1 MNRNKPS
8 IKNILV
14 LIILIGVIP
23 FSYFHSGEIYTF
35 YMKTYYEKVSGQ
47 SLEQLTQRGEEM
59 YRNKDYSGL
68 MEYLKTLVILYP
80 DNKELK
86 KLEGLALIKLGQGR
100 IGTDIILSFSNNN
113 KIPEKTLVETVN
125 SLYELKDYKDI
136 VMIMKKND
144 PGENATLLHHYGI
157 SLAKVG
163 NYRAALPALNRTL
176 AKGSADREVYLY
188 IGMAYH
194 RTDETRRALP
204 YLERARAMDV
214 NDSETAGI
222 LVDVYR
228 KLGMYKDAEKIL
240 RRMKNKNFRS
250 TTSP

>member
-1 MNRNKPS
+1 MNRNKPG

-23 FSYFHSGEIYTF
+23 FSYFHSSEIYTF
-35 YMKTYYEKVSGQ
+35 YMKTYYEIFSGKN
-47 SLEQLTQRGEEM
+47 LEQLIQKGEEM

-68 MEYLKTLVILYP
+68 MEYLNSLATLYP

-86 KLEGLALIKLGQGR
+86 KLEGLTLIKLGQGR
-100 IGTDIILSFSNNN
+100 VGTDIILSIAKG
-113 KIPEKTLVETVN
+113 KISPEKTLLETVN

-136 VMIMKKND
+136 ILIMKKND

-163 NYRAALPALNRTL
+163 NFKAALPALNRTL
-176 AKGSADREVYLY
+176 AQGSTDREVYRY
-188 IGMAYH
+188 TGMAYH
-194 RTDETRRALP
+194 KTDQTRRALP
-204 YLERARAMDV
+204 YLKRALAMDE
-214 NDSETAGI
+214 NDSETAGS
-222 LVDVYR
+222 LVDAYR
-228 KLGMYKDAEKIL
+228 KLGRYKDAEKIL
-240 RRMKNKNFRS
+240 RRMKTKNFRS